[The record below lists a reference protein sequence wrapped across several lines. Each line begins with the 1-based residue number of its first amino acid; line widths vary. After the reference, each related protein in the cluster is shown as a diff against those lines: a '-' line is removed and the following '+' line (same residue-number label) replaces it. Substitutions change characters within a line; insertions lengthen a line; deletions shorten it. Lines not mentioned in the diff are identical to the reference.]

1 MFYRELI
8 YQAVIFLVIKPMVLK
23 KSELTLPSEMQNTP
37 FRQGKTILTRGIV
50 IIGCIRNVIWSS
62 AFSIKSKLFAEL
74 LLVMISLLHR
84 FLLSYTSLPFG
95 FCLNN
100 TTLLSFQ
107 IRSTYEYD
115 LNGNLIRVIGS
126 AQSALYEYNSENK
139 LVKATVQNGVLVTE
153 ETYTYDYSGNRTSKT
168 THRSDGVTEYVK
180 YINDNSSLTNVL
192 AEIGS
197 EGSVQ
202 AYYTIGA
209 DLISQ
214 ERDGNVSVYLYDG
227 HGSVVGLA
235 NENGKVTDTYAYDAF
250 GNLLKAKPQM
260 RYTLRMKADLVNGFI
275 IAYIK
280 GLLHGHHLWM
290 SCNSPIFV
298 L

>member
-23 KSELTLPSEMQNTP
+23 KSELTLPSKMQNTP

-107 IRSTYEYD
+107 IRSSFHIYIT
-115 LNGNLIRVIGS
+115 GITRIF
-126 AQSALYEYNSENK
+126 
-139 LVKATVQNGVLVTE
+139 
-153 ETYTYDYSGNRTSKT
+153 RTCLHKKCVRIFE
-168 THRSDGVTEYVK
+168 HNFV
-180 YINDNSSLTNVL
+180 
-192 AEIGS
+192 AE
-197 EGSVQ
+197 
-202 AYYTIGA
+202 
-209 DLISQ
+209 
-214 ERDGNVSVYLYDG
+214 
-227 HGSVVGLA
+227 
-235 NENGKVTDTYAYDAF
+235 
-250 GNLLKAKPQM
+250 
-260 RYTLRMKADLVNGFI
+260 
-275 IAYIK
+275 
-280 GLLHGHHLWM
+280 
-290 SCNSPIFV
+290 
-298 L
+298 